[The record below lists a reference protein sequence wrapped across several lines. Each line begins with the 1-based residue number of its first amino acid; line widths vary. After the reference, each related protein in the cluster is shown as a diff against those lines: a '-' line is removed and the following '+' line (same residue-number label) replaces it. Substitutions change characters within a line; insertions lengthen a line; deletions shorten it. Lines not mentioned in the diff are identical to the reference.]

1 MHWHPPQNSTE
12 SKQGAADLP
21 TYTVV
26 PNGLNPSKISSLT
39 HAISQIFPN
48 KFQSSHIIS
57 VFGRCIRSIFCQ
69 NLSNSCRN
77 KYDRSIS
84 KSNFCLG
91 FLSIGPN
98 YAYLPSVVK
107 NSNIRRPVLRMLLA
121 CTSYDLRWVHQNVHS
136 GPKECVKYDTR
147 KTRLAINFL
156 IWKRRL
162 LGATN
167 PSSSTPL

>member
-12 SKQGAADLP
+12 SKQGADLP

-77 KYDRSIS
+77 KYIIGQFRNLI
-84 KSNFCLG
+84 FVWV